1 MDTCL
6 FQEYLENGFDKALA
20 DHHIQCPVLF
30 LIDGA
35 QCHLSIKASEY
46 CNQNGIY
53 LYMLYPNAMHLHQPL
68 DLLLLDLL
76 KTNYRSEMKK
86 W

>member
-20 DHHIQCPVLF
+20 DCHVQHPVLLF
-30 LIDGA
+30 IDGA
-35 QCHLSIKASEY
+35 QCHLSIEASEY
-46 CNQNGIY
+46 CDQNGIY
-53 LYMLYPNAMHLHQPL
+53 LYMLYPNATHLLQPL
-68 DLLLLDLL
+68 DLSLMGSL

-86 W
+86 